1 MATKILTTLILILA
15 LGTSA
20 ILAQSAATTP
30 KQDTTA
36 QKIFRFV
43 DQQAEPKDGMQAFR
57 NYLAEHVQYPKIAR
71 DSNIQGRVTLQFVVN
86 ENGKLSDIK
95 IVKDIG
101 GNCGEAVKKAIEK
114 YPYLWTPAKTNG
126 KPVKSFYTVPFTF
139 SLQ

>member
-1 MATKILTTLILILA
+1 MATKILTTLTLVFT

-20 ILAQSAATTP
+20 TFAQSAATTSKP
-30 KQDTTA
+30 DTTL
-36 QKIFRFV
+36 QKVFRFV
-43 DQQAEPKDGMQAFR
+43 DQQAEPKGGTEAFLR
-57 NYLAEHVQYPKIAR
+57 YLTKHVSYPKTAR
-71 DSNIQGRVTLQFVVN
+71 DSNIQGRVMLQFIVN
-86 ENGKLSDIK
+86 EDGKLSDIK

-101 GNCGEAVKKAIEK
+101 GNCGEVVKKAIEK